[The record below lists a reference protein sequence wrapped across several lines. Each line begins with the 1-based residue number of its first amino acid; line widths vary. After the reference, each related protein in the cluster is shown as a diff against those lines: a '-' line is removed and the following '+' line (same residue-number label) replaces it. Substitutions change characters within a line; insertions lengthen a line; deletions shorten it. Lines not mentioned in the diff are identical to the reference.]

1 MTDGQ
6 TVTRRAML
14 QSGAALAAASLLP
27 ARFRAEVAPRPAG
40 MPSGRFAP
48 HVAVIGAG
56 VFGGW
61 TALSLLRKGARVT
74 LVDAWGAGNSR
85 SSSGD
90 ETRVIRA
97 MYNGDPLYTDMV
109 SRAFVLWREAEAGW
123 GRPVFRKT
131 GAIYLFEGDDAFARQ
146 SLPLMR
152 ERGIAVETLTP
163 AEAATRFPQI
173 RFDGVRVVYLEPEA
187 GYLLARESCE
197 LVRQAVEREGGTYTQ
212 ARARPGP
219 IESGRL
225 TNVRLEGGDA
235 IAADAFVFACGPWL
249 GRVFPGVVAADGI
262 VATRQ
267 DVLYIGPPAG
277 DTRFDEG
284 SCPVWINFGIR
295 RLYGIP
301 GNERRGFKI
310 ADDTSGL
317 PINPDSLDRV
327 VTPQAIRR
335 ARALLARRFPALAS
349 QPIVE
354 TRVCQYEYSPDGDYL
369 LDRHPGAGNT
379 WLVGGG
385 SGHGFKMGPA
395 LGEYVARLVLEGAA
409 PDPKF
414 SYARFIE
421 GRARVRRTRQRKEHP

>member
-6 TVTRRAML
+6 LTRRAML

-27 ARFRAEVAPRPAG
+27 ARLRTAAAPRSAG
-40 MPSGRFAP
+40 MPAGRLASQ
-48 HVAVIGAG
+48 VAVIGAG

-61 TALSLLRKGARVT
+61 TALSLLRRGARVT

-109 SRAFVLWREAEAGW
+109 SRAFVLWRDAEAGW

-152 ERGIAVETLTP
+152 DRGIAVETLTP
-163 AEAATRFPQI
+163 AEAAIRFPQI
-173 RFDGVRVVYLEPEA
+173 RFDGVRVAYLEPDA
-187 GYLLARESCE
+187 GYLLARESCH
-197 LVRQAVEREGGTYTQ
+197 LVRESVEREGGAYVQ
-212 ARARPGP
+212 ARARPGR

-225 TNVRLEGGDA
+225 TNVLLEGGDA

-249 GRVFPGVVAADGI
+249 GRVFPEVIAADGI

-277 DTRFDEG
+277 DTRFDEA
-284 SCPVWINFGIR
+284 SCPVWVNFGIR

-301 GNERRGFKI
+301 GNDRRGFKI
-310 ADDTSGL
+310 ADDTAGL

-327 VTPQAIRR
+327 VAPQAIRR

-369 LDRHPGAGNT
+369 LDRHPGAGNA

-395 LGEYVARLVLEGAA
+395 LGEYVARLVLDGAA

-414 SYARFIE
+414 SYARFSE
-421 GRARVRRTRQRKEHP
+421 GRARVRRTKQRKVHS